1 MCIPLTEHA
10 KHYSHKVSCAS
21 KLGYNYLQAEVEK
34 YVIFSVSQQK
44 WNNGY
49 LKGQFQ
55 LQCKNR
61 SG

>member
-1 MCIPLTEHA
+1 MHIPLIEYA
-10 KHYSHKVSCAS
+10 KHYTHKVSCTS
-21 KLGYNYLQAEVEK
+21 KLGCNYLQAEVEK

>member
-1 MCIPLTEHA
+1 MQNISVL
-10 KHYSHKVSCAS
+10 
-21 KLGYNYLQAEVEK
+21 KLAIHQSWVVIIKPEVEK

-55 LQCKNR
+55 LQCKNK